1 MTLLLPQ
8 HLADCRRSGLSDE
21 TIREAGMYSES
32 DGKEIAHLLRWRGD
46 ARQLGPCLV
55 IPYRQLD
62 GTLNCYAR
70 LRPDRPRANAGKYEA
85 PLGVGNRAYFPT
97 AVIGAIKSKG
107 GRLGLTEGEKKALCS
122 CQAGVPC
129 IGLAG
134 VWSWQKKREK
144 DENGRGQGERRLI
157 DDLDQIDWAGREV
170 PIIFDTDPRRNPS
183 VAQAKAELFRV
194 LSERGAQPVDVA
206 MPTGPADGDGV
217 PTKMALDDYV
227 VACGEESYRQLVESH
242 LSSGRTTR
250 SLEEYRTD
258 ILRNRVSSVGF
269 PGLYLDASP
278 TGSGKSYADMSAAQK
293 AGSSLT
299 IQPSHKNCLQ
309 TEEDYQRIGLS
320 AVAYPQ
326 LCEKT
331 CQNINEANRV
341 LNVGLSPT
349 DALCPLCPCFDGCEY
364 HAILDEAEAAR
375 HRIATHKRAE
385 FTFSHL
391 ADGRRYITIHE
402 DSTNLLRPK
411 MEISRGLDQVE
422 AVATAA
428 KRAEQLK
435 TPCDPSAEYFFT
447 KMERCCAMLKDHLD
461 SATETADIELPA
473 AAGAPAHLDRRLWR
487 AVQEADCYPGAE
499 AMRLVKGLV
508 LGDVAELVVRV
519 DEVFKQGR
527 AKHVGRSI
535 IGVLQTKIPENATT
549 WFCDAT
555 ADPEE
560 IEIMVG
566 RPIVNRTPHG
576 EPERRQPILQIPVD
590 VKRST
595 ARKRFVEILRAVL
608 LSVPQYSRV
617 GLIADRSHLP
627 AVDGTAKDGV
637 LLDAELRA
645 RIAKTAYFRDGTSRG
660 SNGWYQDCDLLIVC
674 GTPRVPPSAIKTRLI
689 QRGLSRAARR
699 SEEWISWGPDYWPGR
714 TVAGRVKVVRCG
726 GYRDHDWHRAYR
738 AIVASELVQAIG
750 RGRAVLD
757 TGIPVIVLSNEPLG
771 LPLIDGD
778 FEPLTDSEVEPL
790 SELKSTASE
799 GL

>member
-8 HLADCRRSGLSDE
+8 HLADLRRSGLSDE
-21 TIREAGMYSES
+21 TIRAAGIYSES
-32 DGKEIAHLLRWRGD
+32 DGREVARLLRWNGD

-55 IPYRQLD
+55 LPYRQLD
-62 GTLNCYAR
+62 GTLNCHVR
-70 LRPDRPRANAGKYEA
+70 LRPDHPRPNAGKYEA
-85 PLGVGNRAYFPT
+85 PLGVGNRAYFPS
-97 AVIGAIKSKG
+97 AAIDAIKTKG
-107 GRLGLTEGEKKALCS
+107 ARLGLTEGEKKALCS

-144 DENGRGQGERRLI
+144 DEKGKGQGERLLI

-183 VAQAKAELFRV
+183 VAQAKGGVDSRAV
-194 LSERGAQPVDVA
+194 GTRG
-206 MPTGPADGDGV
+206 TADRRCSADRPRRCQWHPDEDG
-217 PTKMALDDYV
+217 AGRLR
-227 VACGEESYRQLVESH
+227 GRLRRRR
-242 LSSGRTTR
+242 LSSAGRVYNSQADVKRR
-250 SLEEYRTD
+250 SLEEYRAE

-278 TGSGKSYADMSAAQK
+278 TGSGKSYADMPAAQK

-299 IQPSHKNCLQ
+299 IQPSHKNCEQ
-309 TEEDYQRIGLS
+309 TEEDYQRFGLS

-326 LCEKT
+326 LCDET
-331 CQNINEANRV
+331 CQNFNEAERV
-341 LNVGLSPT
+341 LNVGLGPT
-349 DALCPLCPCFDGCEY
+349 DAICPSCPFFDGCEY
-364 HAILDEAEAAR
+364 HAILEEAEASR

-402 DSTNLLRPK
+402 DSTSLLRPK
-411 MEISRGLDQVE
+411 MEISRGLDKVE

-435 TPCDPSAEYFFT
+435 APCDPSAEYFFT
-447 KMERCCAMLKDHLD
+447 KMERCCAMLKDYLD
-461 SATETADIELPA
+461 SASETADIELPA

-487 AVQEADCYPGAE
+487 AVQEADCYPSAE

-519 DEVFKQGR
+519 DEVFVKGGGKR
-527 AKHVGRSI
+527 IGRSI

-555 ADPEE
+555 ADPAE
-560 IEIMVG
+560 IEILAG
-566 RPIVNRTPHG
+566 RPIVNRTPPG
-576 EPERRQPILQIPVD
+576 ELQRQQPILQIPVD

-608 LSVPQYSRV
+608 LSVPQFNRV

-637 LLDAELRA
+637 LLDAELRP
-645 RIAKTAYFRDGTSRG
+645 RITKTAYFRDGTSRG
-660 SNGWYQDCDLLIVC
+660 SNGWYQECDLLIVC
-674 GTPRVPPSAIKTRLI
+674 GTPRVPPSAVKTRLI
-689 QRGLSRAARR
+689 QLGLVQ
-699 SEEWISWGPDYWPGR
+699 GR
-714 TVAGRVKVVRCG
+714 QAAGR
-726 GYRDHDWHRAYR
+726 
-738 AIVASELVQAIG
+738 
-750 RGRAVLD
+750 LD
-757 TGIPVIVLSNEPLG
+757 FLG
-771 LPLIDGD
+771 
-778 FEPLTDSEVEPL
+778 
-790 SELKSTASE
+790 A
-799 GL
+799 GLLAWAD